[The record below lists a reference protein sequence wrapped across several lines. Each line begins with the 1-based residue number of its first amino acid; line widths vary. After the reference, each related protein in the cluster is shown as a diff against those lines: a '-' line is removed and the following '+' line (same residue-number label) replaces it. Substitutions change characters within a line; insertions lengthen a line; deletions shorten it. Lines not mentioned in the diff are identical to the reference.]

1 MISWELPYQKIA
13 CPHCG
18 STETQLTLEL
28 LGLIRYSCQTCRKS
42 FATHGDKTSAQP
54 HPKSVASTETPGR
67 LYSLHAVAAPQSD
80 NLEFRW
86 SSASTTHWP
95 SCRARSSR

>member
-1 MISWELPYQKIA
+1 MINWELPHQKIP

-42 FATHGDKTSAQP
+42 FATHGDNAPAQANQKSTASDATS
-54 HPKSVASTETPGR
+54 GR
-67 LYSLHAVAAPQSD
+67 V
-80 NLEFRW
+80 
-86 SSASTTHWP
+86 
-95 SCRARSSR
+95 